1 MSTHVTIN
9 AGKVSAEITRRAE
22 AGVRSAANMMVARA
36 VPLTPLGETGN
47 LRQSIG
53 VSGPS
58 SSRGSVRA
66 GVRSDGVIYARRQ
79 HEETTWRHP
88 RAGQAKYLETAKQQ
102 GQGDAERIIRAHIRG
117 RFS

>member
-1 MSTHVTIN
+1 MSTHVSIN
-9 AGKVSAEITRRAE
+9 AGKVSGEIRRRAE
-22 AGVRSAANMMVARA
+22 AGVRSAANAIAARA

-53 VSGPS
+53 TVGPTTT
-58 SSRGSVRA
+58 RGAVRA

-88 RAGQAKYLETAKQQ
+88 RGGQAKYLEAAKEQ
-102 GQGDAERIIRAHIRG
+102 GAPDAARIIQNHIRG
-117 RFS
+117 RF